1 MREYFELADSTS
13 TATQGTAITAYAN
26 QPTQWLKGIV
36 EAAQKRHYFAQFVK
50 QVDVPT
56 GSRSVVLQRRKNYI
70 TTWESS
76 AAEGAAVAY
85 TTFDTLDGQEL
96 LPVDENYGIAIP
108 NRSLRVNKV
117 DMIRAAKE
125 EMIYKAGDV
134 VDEAVQTAFE
144 DATEST
150 DVAAGAQLV
159 YGGSKA
165 EDEDL
170 AAGDV
175 ITTDLV
181 SDAIYKLKGKTNWVW
196 DHTAGTEAAGAT
208 VPVKNPWHNDNDF
221 VLFVGPAQEN
231 EFRKDSQFVNAAEYG
246 GNKIIHNGE
255 IGDYLGCKIVVSNN
269 IADTASG
276 GAVFDAGGGTLAT
289 DVTRCTLAKPMA
301 AAALAW
307 GQKPRLVVID
317 YESQLEKRLILEQA
331 YKAATVHTDAI
342 CHIDVARK

>member
-1 MREYFELADSTS
+1 MKEYFELADSTS
-13 TATQGTAITAYAN
+13 TATQGTAVTAYAN

-36 EAAQKRHYFAQFVK
+36 EAAKKRHYFAQFVN
-50 QVDVPT
+50 QVDVPA

-70 TTWESS
+70 RSWEAS

-96 LPVDENYGIAIP
+96 LPADYNMGIAIP

-125 EMIYKAGDV
+125 EMVYNAGNLVDV
-134 VDEAVQTAFE
+134 AVATAFE

-150 DVAAGAQLV
+150 NTAAGAQLV

-181 SDAIYKLKGKTNWVW
+181 SDAIYKLKGSVNWVW
-196 DHTAGTEAAGAT
+196 DHTAGTEAAGST
-208 VPVKNPWHNDNDF
+208 VGTKNPWSNDNDF
-221 VLFVGPAQEN
+221 VLFVGSAQEN
-231 EFRKDSQFVNAAEYG
+231 EFRKDSQFVNASEYG
-246 GNKIIHNGE
+246 NNKVINSGE
-255 IGDYLGCKIVVSNN
+255 IGEYLGVKVVVSENCPSG
-269 IADTASG
+269 DTG
-276 GAVFDAGGGTLAT
+276 DAVFDSGGGTLAT
-289 DVTRCTLAKPMA
+289 EVTRCILTKPKS

-331 YKAATVHTDAI
+331 YKADTVHNDAI
-342 CHIDVARK
+342 CHIDVATK

>member
-13 TATQGTAITAYAN
+13 AATQGTAVTAYAN
-26 QPTQWLKGIV
+26 QPTLWLKGIV
-36 EAAQKRHYFAQFVK
+36 EAAKKRHYFAQFVK
-50 QVDVPT
+50 QVDVPA

-70 TTWESS
+70 SSWEAS
-76 AAEGAAVAY
+76 ASEGAAVAY

-96 LPVDENYGIAIP
+96 LPADSNMGIAIP
-108 NRSLRVNKV
+108 NRSLRVNKI
-117 DMIRAAKE
+117 DMIRAAKD
-125 EMIYKAGDV
+125 EMIYKAGDL
-134 VDEAVQTAFE
+134 VDNAVQTAFE

-150 DVAAGAQLV
+150 NTVAGAQLV
-159 YGGSKA
+159 YGGSVA

-196 DHTAGTEAAGAT
+196 DHTAGTEAEGST
-208 VPVKNPWHNDNDF
+208 VAVKNTWHNDNDF
-221 VLFVGPAQEN
+221 VLFAGPAQEN

-255 IGDYLGCKIVVSNN
+255 IGDYLGCKIIVSNN
-269 IADTASG
+269 IADEASG
-276 GAVFDAGGGTLAT
+276 GAVFDSGGGTLAT
-289 DVTRCTLAKPMA
+289 AATRCTLTKPKSA
-301 AAALAW
+301 VALAW
-307 GQKPRLVVID
+307 GQKPRLVAID

-331 YKAATVHTDAI
+331 YISATVHTDAI
-342 CHIDVARK
+342 CHIDVATK